1 MSKWPEFK
9 FYLETK
15 QTHAHDAIKTTHYT
29 LILHSTNF
37 KHLSLS
43 PYTLMA
49 SSSSFIFFTFFFS
62 LCIYSVHATA
72 KFDDLF
78 HPYWAPDHFTFDG
91 DAVNMKLD
99 NFSGAGFSSKSK
111 YMFGRVNIQIKL
123 VEGDS
128 AGTVTAFYMS
138 SEGPKHH
145 EFDFEFL
152 GNTTGEPYVVQTNVY
167 VNGVGN
173 REQRLNLWFDP
184 TKDYHSYSI
193 LWNQRQVVFMVDET
207 PIRVHTNLEHKGIPY
222 PKDQAMGVYSSIWNA
237 DDWATQGGRVKTDWT
252 HAPFVA
258 SYRGFEINGCEC
270 PVTTADSDNAKR
282 CANTG
287 GWWDQPVLSELNM
300 HQSHQLIWVRANH
313 MIYDYCSDTD
323 RFPSVPVECEHHHH

>member
-1 MSKWPEFK
+1 
-9 FYLETK
+9 
-15 QTHAHDAIKTTHYT
+15 
-29 LILHSTNF
+29 
-37 KHLSLS
+37 
-43 PYTLMA
+43 MA
-49 SSSSFIFFTFFFS
+49 SSSSSSSSLMIVRLFFLPLFFFS
-62 LCIYSVHATA
+62 VNATA
-72 KFDDLF
+72 AFDDLF
-78 HPYWAPDHFTFDG
+78 QPYWAADHFSFDG

-111 YMFGRVNIQIKL
+111 YMFGKVNVQIKL
-123 VEGDS
+123 VGGDS

-138 SEGPKHH
+138 SEGAKHH

-152 GNTTGEPYVVQTNVY
+152 GNTTGEPYLVQTNVY

-184 TKDYHSYSI
+184 TKDFHTYSI

-207 PIRVHTNLEHKGIPY
+207 PIRVHTNLEHKGIPF

-258 SYRGFEINGCEC
+258 SYRGFEIDGCEC

-282 CANTG
+282 CASSG
-287 GWWDQPVLSELNM
+287 GWWDEPVMSELNV

-313 MIYDYCSDTD
+313 MIYDYCSDTA
-323 RFPSVPVECEHHHH
+323 RFPSVPAECEHHRH